1 MRANARRTAHAS
13 NALPC
18 GDPAKEV
25 DGFMK
30 IAVSSYSFSQAMHDG
45 RMSIMDVL
53 PKAKAMG
60 YEGVEI
66 VRGNQSD
73 EEMRALARQLKAQ
86 SDAEGIPIIA
96 YMAGADFLKNGLDR
110 QVDALKREAEIASL
124 LNVKRFRHDS
134 TGGVDADGKKYTV
147 DEALPIVAEGYRRV
161 TEFAAGLGI
170 HTMIENHGYFFQRS
184 ERVKKL
190 VETVDH
196 PNFGWL
202 VDIGNFMCADQDSL
216 EAVKMAAPL
225 AVHAH
230 AKDFHFKEKGS
241 YVPSQGWFGTAGG
254 NHLRGAIIGHGAVDV
269 KGCLN
274 ALRAANYDKWLSV
287 EFEGM
292 EDCLKAL
299 EFDLKNLKELLA
311 Q

>member
-1 MRANARRTAHAS
+1 
-13 NALPC
+13 
-18 GDPAKEV
+18 
-25 DGFMK
+25 MK

-45 RMSIMDVL
+45 RMTIMDVI

-66 VRGNQSD
+66 VRGGQSD
-73 EEMRALARQLKAQ
+73 EEMRALAKQLKSQ

-96 YMAGADFLKNGLDR
+96 YMVGADFLKNGLDR
-110 QVDALKREAEIASL
+110 QVDELKREAEVASL

-134 TGGVDADGKKYTV
+134 TQGRDADGKTYTV
-147 DEALPIVAEGYRRV
+147 EEALPIVAEGYRRV

-170 HTMIENHGYFFQRS
+170 HTMIENHGYFFQHS
-184 ERVKKL
+184 SRVKKL
-190 VETVDH
+190 IEAVGH

-202 VDIGNFMCADQDSL
+202 VDMGNFMCADEESVHAL
-216 EAVKMAAPL
+216 ETAAPM

-230 AKDFHFKEKGS
+230 AKDFHYKKKGE

-254 NHLRGAIIGHGAVDV
+254 NFLRGAIIGHGVVDV
-269 KGCLN
+269 PKCLSL
-274 ALRAANYDKWLSV
+274 LRQAGYDKWLSV

-292 EDCLKAL
+292 EDCIKAL
-299 EFDLKNLKELLA
+299 EYDLKNLKEMLG
-311 Q
+311 